1 MLETVQI
8 VDIQKSHLQPMY
20 LWELD
25 KEIQMNTGIEYP
37 RTYECFLNSFA
48 KYFRGEKPQYFL
60 RAVEVNGDLL
70 GKIELFSDG
79 NKNYLGIVLASQRNQ
94 GIGTQALNLFLKEVK
109 QRRYVDRVYVEVYD
123 DNERS
128 LHFFQKNKFVYTG
141 ESSAEWYKNQ
151 QRKLVTLVRD
161 L

>member
-8 VDIQKSHLQPMY
+8 VSIQKSHLQHMY

-25 KEIQMNTGIEYP
+25 KEIQMNTGIEHP
-37 RTYECFLNSFA
+37 RTYELFLNSFA
-48 KYFRGEKPQYFL
+48 KYFRGEKPQYFIK
-60 RAVEVNGDLL
+60 AVEVNGELL
-70 GKIELFSDG
+70 GKIELFYDG
-79 NKNYLGIVLASQRNQ
+79 DKNYLGILLASQRDQ
-94 GIGTQALNLFLKEVK
+94 GIGTRALNLFLIEVK
-109 QRRYVDRVYVEVYD
+109 QCRYVDRVYVEVYD